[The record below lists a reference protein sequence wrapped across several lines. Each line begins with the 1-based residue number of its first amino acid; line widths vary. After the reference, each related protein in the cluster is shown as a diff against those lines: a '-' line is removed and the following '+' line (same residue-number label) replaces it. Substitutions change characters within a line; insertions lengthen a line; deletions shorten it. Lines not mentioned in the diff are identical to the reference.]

1 MMNSNKNYS
10 FANFLK
16 LKEQKSISPMKLL
29 ADAEVSEGLKY
40 HLDNNLSLC
49 ENVFRIYSKAY
60 FDLINETRELYN
72 KNLIEVNDQDADLLE
87 TDIGEVIEHN
97 GKTIYLD
104 APFLDKSR
112 NLNESKK
119 SKKKNPP
126 LNKPVRTPSGP
137 KKFKVYV
144 KTPSGRIKMVR
155 FGDSKASGLSIKND
169 SPARAKSFRA
179 RHKCHE
185 KKDRTTPGYWSCNV
199 ARYAKSLGLKS
210 SRPW

>member
-1 MMNSNKNYS
+1 MKFKDYLENVQSTPMRLVKNI
-10 FANFLK
+10 K
-16 LKEQKSISPMKLL
+16 ISDNLR
-29 ADAEVSEGLKY
+29 Y

-49 ENVFRIYSKAY
+49 ENAFRIYSEAY
-60 FDLINETRELYN
+60 FSLINEVRDLYN
-72 KNLIEVNDQDADLLE
+72 QNLIEVNDEDAELLE
-87 TDIGEVIEHN
+87 TDVGLVVEEN
-97 GKTIYLD
+97 GKSFYLD
-104 APFLDKSR
+104 IPFAEDKEE
-112 NLNESKK
+112 LNESKK
-119 SKKKNPP
+119 KKSKKNPP
-126 LNKPVRTPSGP
+126 LNKPMRTPGGP

-210 SRPW
+210 NRPW